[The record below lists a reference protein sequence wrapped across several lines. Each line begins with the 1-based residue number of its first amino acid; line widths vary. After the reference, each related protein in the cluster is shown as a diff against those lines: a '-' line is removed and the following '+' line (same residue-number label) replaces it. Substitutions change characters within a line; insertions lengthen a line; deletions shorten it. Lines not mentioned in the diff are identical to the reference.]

1 MNDRPAAGVRV
12 DEARLTS
19 LVEQLGRVGAQS
31 SGGIIRPLYS
41 PPWRE
46 AQDMVATMMSDA
58 GLSVREDAV
67 GNVFGRLAGDTAG
80 PVLLTG
86 SHIDTVVH
94 GGAYDGALGVLSAI
108 VALEACAAA
117 GGTPRRTVEVV
128 SLCEEESSRF
138 HANYFGTRSILGLV
152 AENEPELLVDPDGVT
167 LAEAARSVGLDPAR
181 FSDARRDDIDTF
193 LELHIEQG
201 RTLVDAAIDVG
212 VVDVITGFMWL
223 EVVVDGRTDHAGATA
238 MTNRQDALQ
247 AAARMITAVEG
258 VALAEGH
265 PAVATTGV
273 VRVHPGGANIVPGRV
288 EFTID
293 VRHPELDVLDQMVAA
308 MREQCAAVATDRGVQ
323 VDLQVVKKTP
333 PHTLDAGLRAVLQ
346 QAADTCGLTWR
357 ELPSGAGHDSQTMG
371 THVKAAMLFV
381 PSVDGRS
388 HSPAEYSTPHDC
400 AQGASVLATAVRLL
414 AWAPPQSDQQ

>member
-1 MNDRPAAGVRV
+1 MNDVPTAAVRV

-19 LVEQLGRVGAQS
+19 LVEQLGRVGAQG
-31 SGGIIRPLYS
+31 SGGILRPLYS

-46 AQDMVATMMSDA
+46 AQDMVAAMMRGA
-58 GLSVREDAV
+58 GLTVREDAV
-67 GNVFGRLAGDTAG
+67 GNVFGRLDGDTAG
-80 PVLLTG
+80 PVLMTG

-108 VALEACAAA
+108 VAVEACAEA
-117 GGTPRRTVEVV
+117 GGAPRRTVEVV

-152 AENEPELLVDPDGVT
+152 AENEPQHLVDLDGVT

-181 FSDARRDDIDTF
+181 FGEARREDFDTF

-201 RTLVDAAIDVG
+201 RTLIDSGVEIG
-212 VVDVITGFMWL
+212 VVDVITGFVWL
-223 EVVVDGRTDHAGATA
+223 EVVVEGRTDHAGSTA
-238 MTNRQDALQ
+238 MTNRRDALQ
-247 AAARMITAVEG
+247 AAARMVTAVEG

-293 VRHPELDVLDQMVAA
+293 VRHPELDALDQMVTAIRA
-308 MREQCAAVATDRGVQ
+308 QCAALATDRGVE
-323 VDLQVVKKTP
+323 VSLKLVKKTP
-333 PHTLDAGLRAVLQ
+333 PHALDLSLRAVLQ
-346 QAADTCGLTWR
+346 QAAHTCGATWR

-371 THVKAAMLFV
+371 TRVAAAMLFV

-388 HSPAEYSTPHDC
+388 HSPAEYSTPQDC
-400 AQGASVLATAVRLL
+400 ARGASVLATALRLL
-414 AWAPPQSDQQ
+414 AWSPPQGGQW

>member
-1 MNDRPAAGVRV
+1 MTTNPGAEVHV
-12 DEARLTS
+12 DEARLSS
-19 LVEQLGRVGAQS
+19 LVERLGRVGAHS
-31 SGGIIRPLYS
+31 GGGIIRPLYS

-46 AQDMVATMMSDA
+46 AQHLVAEMMRDA
-58 GLSVREDAV
+58 GLTVREDAV
-67 GNVFGRLAGDTAG
+67 GNVFGRLVGDTAG
-80 PVLLTG
+80 PVLMTG

-108 VALEACAAA
+108 VAVQACAAA

-152 AENEPELLVDPDGVT
+152 AEDEPTQLVDLDGVT
-167 LAEAARSVGLDPAR
+167 LAEAARSVGLDPTR
-181 FSDARRDDIDTF
+181 FGEARREDFDTF

-201 RTLVDAAIDVG
+201 RTLIDSGVEIG
-212 VVDVITGFMWL
+212 VVDIITGFVWL
-223 EVVVDGRTDHAGATA
+223 EVVVEGRTDHAGATA
-238 MTNRQDALQ
+238 MANRRDALQ
-247 AAARMITAVEG
+247 AAARMVTAVEG
-258 VALAEGH
+258 VAVAEGH
-265 PAVATTGV
+265 PAVATTGM

-293 VRHPELDVLDQMVAA
+293 VRHPELDVLDRMVTA
-308 MREQCAAVATDRGVQ
+308 MREECAAVATEREVQ
-323 VDLQVVKKTP
+323 VSLVLVKKTP
-333 PHTLDAGLRAVLQ
+333 PHTLDVGLRAVLG
-346 QAADTCGLTWR
+346 QAADTCGATWR

-371 THVKAAMLFV
+371 TRVAAAMLFV

-400 AQGASVLATAVRLL
+400 ARGASVLATALRLL
-414 AWAPPQSDQQ
+414 AWSPPEGGHR

>member
-1 MNDRPAAGVRV
+1 MSDGPTAAVHV
-12 DEARLTS
+12 DEAKLTS

-31 SGGIIRPLYS
+31 AGGIIRPLYS

-46 AQDMVATMMSDA
+46 AQDMVATMMSNA
-58 GLSVREDAV
+58 GLIVREDAV

-94 GGAYDGALGVLSAI
+94 GGLYDGALGVLSAI

-117 GGTPRRTVEVV
+117 GGTPRQTVEVV

-152 AENEPELLVDPDGVT
+152 AENEPELLADLDGVT
-167 LAEAARSVGLDPAR
+167 LAEAARSVGLDPTR
-181 FSDARRDDIDTF
+181 FGDAHRDDIDTF

-201 RTLVDAAIDVG
+201 RTLIDAGIDVG
-212 VVDVITGFMWL
+212 VVDVITGFSWL

-238 MTNRQDALQ
+238 MTNRRDALQ
-247 AAARMITAVEG
+247 AATRMITAVEG
-258 VALAEGH
+258 VALAQGH
-265 PAVATTGV
+265 PAVATTGM

-293 VRHPELDVLDQMVAA
+293 VRHPELDILDQMVTA
-308 MREQCAAVATDRGVQ
+308 MREQCTAVATDRGVQ
-323 VDLQVVKKTP
+323 VDLTVLKKTP

-346 QAADTCGLTWR
+346 QAADTCGVTWG

-388 HSPAEYSTPHDC
+388 HSPAENSTPHAC
-400 AQGASVLATAVRLL
+400 AQGASVLATALRLL
-414 AWAPPQSDQQ
+414 AWAPHRSG